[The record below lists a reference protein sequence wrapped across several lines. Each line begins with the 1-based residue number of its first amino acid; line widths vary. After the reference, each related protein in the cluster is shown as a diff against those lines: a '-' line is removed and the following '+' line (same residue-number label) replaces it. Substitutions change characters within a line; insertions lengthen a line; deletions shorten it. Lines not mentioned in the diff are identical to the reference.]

1 MNKNTEISEIVRAL
15 KNNDKKAF
23 KLVYDLHE
31 RNLYAFI
38 FGYTKSETQT
48 KDILQE
54 TFIKLWNNR
63 ESLKPENSIKSFLFK
78 IAYNTYIDKLRRKR
92 NELNILD
99 EWRHKRIVD
108 ALDEDQEARRLRIEM
123 VRKAIDRLP
132 RRCKEIFLLCKYEGF
147 KYGEVSEILDI
158 STKTVQAQMV
168 KAYKLIREE
177 LANKK
182 DKLLLF
188 LSFKVD
194 KPKWWPSLS

>member
-1 MNKNTEISEIVRAL
+1 MDKSIEISEIIRAL
-15 KNNDKKAF
+15 KNDDKKAF

-31 RNLYAFI
+31 RNLYAFV
-38 FGYTKSETQT
+38 FGYTKDEAQT

-78 IAYNTYIDKLRRKR
+78 IAYNTYIDKLRRR
-92 NELNILD
+92 QNERNILD
-99 EWRHKRIVD
+99 EWRHKRIMD
-108 ALDEDQEARRLRIEM
+108 ALDEDQEARKLRIEM
-123 VRKAIDRLP
+123 VRKAIDLLP
-132 RRCKEIFLLCKYEGF
+132 KRCKEVFLLCKYEGF
-147 KYGEVSEILDI
+147 KYGEVGEILDI

-182 DKLLLF
+182 DRIFLF
-188 LSFKVD
+188 LSFKAC
-194 KPKWWPSLS
+194 KPKWWPSLA